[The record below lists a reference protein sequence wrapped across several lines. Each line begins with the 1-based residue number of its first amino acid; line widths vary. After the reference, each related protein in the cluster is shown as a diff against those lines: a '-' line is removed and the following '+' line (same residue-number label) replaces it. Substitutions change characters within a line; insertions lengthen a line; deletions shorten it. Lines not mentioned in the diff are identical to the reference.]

1 MKRSERNLGIE
12 SDETM
17 ELFFPSL
24 TDEAAGD
31 AYDK

>member
-1 MKRSERNLGIE
+1 
-12 SDETM
+12 M

-31 AYDK
+31 AYDKWVELQK